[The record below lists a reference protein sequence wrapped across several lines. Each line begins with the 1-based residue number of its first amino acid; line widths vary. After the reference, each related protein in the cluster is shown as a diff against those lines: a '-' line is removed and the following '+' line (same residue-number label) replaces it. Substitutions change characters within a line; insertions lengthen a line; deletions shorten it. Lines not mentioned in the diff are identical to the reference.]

1 MASNKAEFLPNYYEK
16 KRRPLNAYAFGL
28 VERWARIGSVIPG
41 IANFFS
47 QAPGFRH
54 LLQKLLALAP
64 QRQLPRLATMS
75 FRQWVRR
82 NRPSLFG
89 EDRSFQS
96 AQPNPPQ
103 WRVWWESVNNTFH

>member
-28 VERWARIGSVIPG
+28 VERWARIGSVIPR

-47 QAPGFRH
+47 QAPGLRH

-64 QRQLPRLATMS
+64 QRQLPRLATMR

-82 NRPSLFG
+82 NRPSLFV
-89 EDRSFQS
+89 EDQSLQS
-96 AQPNPPQ
+96 AQLSTPQ
-103 WRVWWESVNNTFH
+103 VAPWVAP

>member
-1 MASNKAEFLPNYYEK
+1 KAEFLSHYYEEK
-16 KRRPLNAYAFGL
+16 QRPLNAYAFGL

-54 LLQKLLALAP
+54 LLQKLLGLAP

-75 FRQWVRR
+75 FRQWVLR
-82 NRPSLFG
+82 NRPSAFG
-89 EDRSFQS
+89 AGKRSQS
-96 AQPNPPQ
+96 EP
-103 WRVWWESVNNTFH
+103 VNARQVVLWVDT